1 LAKKL
6 VLSMESLSNKEK
18 LDLINQIDPTPS
30 PTPTPT
36 PKPTPDPSAT
46 PSDKPVQIVPAPTQS
61 GQEATLPPLIFE

>member
-30 PTPTPT
+30 PTPTP
-36 PKPTPDPSAT
+36 KPTPSPSAT
-46 PSDKPVQIVPAPTQS
+46 PSDKPLQIVPTPTQS